1 MKIHYNPKPKQ
12 LARRLRNE
20 STLSEILL
28 WEELKN
34 RTMFQ
39 SLLWWISFVRQWIG
53 QRMGRNILVS
63 ILIVVD

>member
-1 MKIHYNPKPKQ
+1 
-12 LARRLRNE
+12 
-20 STLSEILL
+20 
-28 WEELKN
+28 
-34 RTMFQ
+34 MFQ